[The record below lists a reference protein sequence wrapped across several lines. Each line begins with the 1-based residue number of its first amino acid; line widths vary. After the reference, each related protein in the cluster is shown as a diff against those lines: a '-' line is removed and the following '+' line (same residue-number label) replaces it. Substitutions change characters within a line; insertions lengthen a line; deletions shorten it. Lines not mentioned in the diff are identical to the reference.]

1 MMNIF
6 MSLQR
11 HPVRRTHLLLGTSFN
26 TSLKVTQ
33 PVPVLHPTQVLSLN
47 CFVLGDDL
55 NKVFTVKIPKTKN
68 VSILKDRIKEK
79 NSNSF
84 GNVDSKNIDLWNVS
98 IPIDDDTEEKL
109 KNINNLEPLKPLL
122 PLSRVFP
129 RVEEN
134 HLHILILNVMGE
146 PDMTHPAE
154 KGVFPFLHFNHM
166 CR

>member
-1 MMNIF
+1 
-6 MSLQR
+6 
-11 HPVRRTHLLLGTSFN
+11 
-26 TSLKVTQ
+26 
-33 PVPVLHPTQVLSLN
+33 
-47 CFVLGDDL
+47 
-55 NKVFTVKIPKTKN
+55 VFTVKIPKTKN

-79 NSNSF
+79 KAPHLDHHAAS
-84 GNVDSKNIDLWNVS
+84 DLDLWNVS
-98 IPIDDDTEEKL
+98 IPMDDDTKERL
-109 KNINNLEPLKPLL
+109 KNINNLELLKPLL
-122 PLSRVFP
+122 PLSCVFP